1 MKTKDFFNIVTTTFK
16 PTLRENAMI
25 ITFTN
30 QKGGCGKS
38 TAAMNLALGTAALN
52 YKTALIDADEQKSC
66 LETLQDYSKPNLTV
80 YEAGKDVD
88 SLATELKD
96 DFHFIFIDTPPHSH
110 HIMFQAMA
118 VSDFIIIPLQAS
130 PLDIRSAKRTID
142 ACEKVQQEVGRKIPC
157 YFLLNRVNPRTNLS
171 KEIGAY
177 IRKLYTIPLLQSRLH
192 NRVAYAQ
199 SLTHGKSVIE
209 HSRSSDAALEVTNL
223 LKEVH
228 RIFHKKS

>member
-1 MKTKDFFNIVTTTFK
+1 
-16 PTLRENAMI
+16 MI
-25 ITFTN
+25 ITLTN

-38 TAAMNLALGTAALN
+38 TVAINLALGTAALN

-66 LETLQDYSKPNLTV
+66 IDTLQDHPKSNLSI
-80 YEAGKDVD
+80 YEAGTDVEE
-88 SLATELKD
+88 LVAKLKD
-96 DFHFIFIDTPPHSH
+96 EFHFIFIDTPPHSH
-110 HIMFQAMA
+110 HIMYQAMA

-142 ACEKVQQEVGRKIPC
+142 ACEKVQKKVGHIIPC
-157 YFLLNRVNPRTNLS
+157 YFLLNRVNPRTKLS

-177 IRKLYTIPLLQSRLH
+177 IRELYTVPLLQSRLH

-199 SLTHGKSVIE
+199 SLMHGKSVIE

-228 RIFHKKS
+228 RIFQNNKS

>member
-1 MKTKDFFNIVTTTFK
+1 MIVT
-16 PTLRENAMI
+16 L
-25 ITFTN
+25 TN

-38 TAAMNLALGTAALN
+38 TTTMNLALGTAALN

-66 LETLQDYSKPNLTV
+66 VETLEGHDKKNLDV
-80 YEAGKDVD
+80 FASDKDVD
-88 SLATELKD
+88 TLAKKIKD
-96 DFHFIFIDTPPHSH
+96 DYQFIFIDTPPHSH
-110 HIMFQAMA
+110 HIMYKAMA

-130 PLDIRSAKRTID
+130 PLDIKSAKRTID
-142 ACEKVQQEVGRKIPC
+142 ACEQVMKKAKRTIPC

-177 IRKLYTIPLLQSRLH
+177 IRELYTVPLLQSRLH

-199 SLTHGKSVIE
+199 SLMHGKSVIE
-209 HSRSSDAALEVTNL
+209 FNRSSDAALEIKKL

-228 RIFHKKS
+228 RIFQQGK

>member
-1 MKTKDFFNIVTTTFK
+1 MIVT
-16 PTLRENAMI
+16 L
-25 ITFTN
+25 TN

-38 TAAMNLALGTAALN
+38 TATMNLALGTAALN

-66 LETLQDYSKPNLTV
+66 IETLQDHSKQNLSL
-80 YEAGKDVD
+80 YEAGRDVD
-88 SLATELKD
+88 SLAMELKD
-96 DFHFIFIDTPPHSH
+96 KFHYIFIDTPPHSH

-142 ACEKVQQEVGRKIPC
+142 ACEKVQEEVGRRIPC

-177 IRKLYTIPLLQSRLH
+177 IRELYTVPLLQSRLH

-199 SLTHGKSVIE
+199 SLMHGKSVIE
-209 HSRSSDAALEVTNL
+209 FSRSSDAAVEVTNL

-228 RIFHKKS
+228 RIMQDK